1 MKKKLSIGIAV
12 VLILLVI
19 GLFGAGNYFYSVA
32 INSNSE
38 SVDLHGGGESER
50 AVAVSSFEEEQEKE
64 EAIKRWTEQQDFEKV
79 EIKTEDDLTLRA
91 RYLENE
97 EVSNKTVILAHGYKG
112 NNEQMK
118 GITKFYYEQGFNVL
132 KPDARGHGKSE
143 GDYIGYGWHDRL
155 DMEQWV
161 TLLIEEKQAESL
173 YLHGFSMGASTV
185 LMASG
190 QDLPAEVQG
199 IIADSSY
206 TSVKEELSHQL
217 TYLYDLPS
225 FPILEV
231 TSMITKVRAGYSFEE
246 ASALKQ
252 VEKAEVP
259 IFFIHGAEDELVP
272 TDMAHRLYEAA
283 SGKNRLWIVPGAK
296 HTEGYTVAE
305 EEYKERITQFIESVS
320 TQ

>member
-1 MKKKLSIGIAV
+1 MKKKLSIGLAV
-12 VLILLVI
+12 VLLLLVI
-19 GLFGAGNYFYSVA
+19 GLIGAGQYFYSVA
-32 INSNSE
+32 ISSNSE

-50 AVAVSSFEEEQEKE
+50 AVAVSASKEEQEKE
-64 EAIKRWTEQQDFEKV
+64 EEIRRWTKRQDFEKV
-79 EIKTEDDLTLRA
+79 DIKSEDDLTLRA
-91 RYLENE
+91 LYLENE
-97 EVSNKTVILAHGYKG
+97 ETSNKTVILAHGYKG
-112 NNEQMK
+112 SNEQMK

-155 DMEQWV
+155 DIEQWV
-161 TLLIEEKQAESL
+161 TLLIEEKQAASI

-190 QDLPAEVQG
+190 QDLPAEVKG

-206 TSVKEELSHQL
+206 TTVKEELSHQL
-217 TYLYDLPS
+217 NYLYDLPS
-225 FPILEV
+225 FPILDV

-252 VEKAEVP
+252 VGKTEVP
-259 IFFIHGAEDELVP
+259 IFFIHGAKDELVP

-283 SGKNRLWIVPGAK
+283 AGKKTLWIVPGAK

-305 EEYKERITQFIESVS
+305 EQYKKRLTQFIENVS
-320 TQ
+320 TN